1 MGFGSR
7 RSNDTEPEPVVVDP
21 TGWMIDSPVADFLLM
36 HTNEIRYMCM
46 LGYTFMHGSKV
57 FNSAKP
63 DASIAYK
70 FVNMILACTG
80 GGIFVPIFINKIPV
94 PLAQDAYI
102 IAILTSFML
111 HTYAP
116 VLREVLTKSG
126 IFLFAGVFSY
136 ETLRSYVVCSL
147 TAAAG
152 AAIAPSQFSFPVFGP
167 IICGTVA
174 GCGGAFLPLNKGL
187 EPIKGG
193 LAPPMLTAFLGSAF
207 YHLFLN
213 TSVSE
218 GCIEPGK
225 KAHFHVAL
233 FFVLVGLANAF
244 GATAK
249 VKKS

>member
-1 MGFGSR
+1 
-7 RSNDTEPEPVVVDP
+7 
-21 TGWMIDSPVADFLLM
+21 
-36 HTNEIRYMCM
+36 
-46 LGYTFMHGSKV
+46 MHGAKI
-57 FNSAKP
+57 FNAMKA
-63 DASIAYK
+63 DTSIAYK

-80 GGIFVPIFINKIPV
+80 GGIFVPIFLNIVPV

-102 IAILTSFML
+102 IAILTSFII

-116 VLREVLTKSG
+116 ILREVLTKSG
-126 IFLFAGVFSY
+126 IFLFAGVVSY
-136 ETLRSYVVCSL
+136 ETLRSFVVCSL

-152 AAIAPSQFSFPVFGP
+152 KVIAPSQFEIPIFGP

-193 LAPPMLTAFLGSAF
+193 LAPPMLTAAVGAAG
-207 YHLFLN
+207 YHIFTN
-213 TSVSE
+213 TSLSE
-218 GCIEPGK
+218 GCIEAGK

-233 FFVLVGLANAF
+233 FFVMVGLANAF
-244 GATAK
+244 GATSK